1 MIKLFVSDFDGT
13 LLNEMHV
20 VSDETIEAIHALR
33 ESGVSFMPASGR
45 DYLAIQQVLKP
56 VGETMKCIAM
66 NGGGYF
72 NNNGE
77 AIITYKLPKEK
88 TLEIYDIVSKYD
100 VVMDFY
106 LENDRVT
113 LVENNLKATY
123 IDYLMRSS
131 HMTLGEMIHF
141 LKELNFDE
149 TVVQVNDINR
159 IAEVGVIN
167 YEVNFANIE
176 ERNKCLKEV
185 KKIEGISITSAFG
198 NNIEMACAKS
208 TKGDMVESVC
218 ELYGIKKEEVV
229 VIGDNYNDVT
239 MFKKFPNSYAMGNA
253 VAELKEMTKFVADT
267 NYNHGVAKVM
277 YEVIERNK
285 KEKETGI
292 SAY

>member
-20 VSDETIEAIHALR
+20 VSDETIKAIHALR
-33 ESGVSFMPASGR
+33 ESGVSFLPASGR

-66 NGGGYF
+66 NGGGFF

-77 AIITYKLPKEK
+77 PLISYKMSKEK
-88 TLEIYDIVSKYD
+88 TLEVFNIIHKYD
-100 VVMDFY
+100 AMMDFY

-113 LVENNLKATY
+113 LVEENLKATY

-131 HMTLGEMIHF
+131 RMTLGEMIRF
-141 LKELNFDE
+141 LNELNFDE
-149 TVVQVNDINR
+149 TIVQVKDINR
-159 IAEVGVIN
+159 IAEVGVVN
-167 YEVNFANIE
+167 LEANFADID
-176 ERNKCLKEV
+176 ERNQCLKEL
-185 KKIEGISITSAFG
+185 KKVSGVSLTNAFG
-198 NNIEMACAKS
+198 NNIEVACARS

-239 MFKKFPNSYAMGNA
+239 MFQKFPNSYAMGNA
-253 VAELKEMTKFVADT
+253 VSELKEMTRFVADT
-267 NYNHGVAKVM
+267 NYNDGVAKVM

-292 SAY
+292 PAY